1 MKRPN
6 YPHTLMMLEFLCS
19 KHFLVTQ
26 MGMFSLNR
34 WWLLLIDSSY
44 TPGSIVR
51 VQLEN
56 FLTYDFATFKPGPYL
71 NMVVGPN
78 GTGKS
83 SIACAPCLGLNF
95 PPAVCTS
102 FPPS

>member
-1 MKRPN
+1 
-6 YPHTLMMLEFLCS
+6 
-19 KHFLVTQ
+19 
-26 MGMFSLNR
+26 MGTFSVKC
-34 WWLLLIDSSY
+34 WWLVLIVSSY
-44 TPGSIVR
+44 IPGSIVR

-83 SIACAPCLGLNF
+83 SIACALCLGLNF
-95 PPAVCTS
+95 PPAVCIFF
-102 FPPS
+102 FPK